1 MWNPSLPQFLTRYLL
16 QQILAASRASEESCS
31 SSSDTRWTERGNS
44 STPAFF
50 LPRSKIL
57 ILGSGTPRLNR
68 EGELVDTSLLP
79 TKVKDPDLGV
89 RDTTVEPTLGVGLV
103 LAVTIAF
110 CRTPAHLA

>member
-1 MWNPSLPQFLTRYLL
+1 MDADPDVEAFLAAVPLIPVWSLSAPAQDNILLILSTWKGWTRTLMWKPSLPQFLTRYLL

-57 ILGSGTPRLNR
+57 I
-68 EGELVDTSLLP
+68 
-79 TKVKDPDLGV
+79 PD
-89 RDTTVEPTLGVGLV
+89 VE
-103 LAVTIAF
+103 
-110 CRTPAHLA
+110 